1 MQILGFL
8 GVLLIAAGVAAA
20 VLFTKGKEEQ
30 VDEIS
35 SSNSDSEPIC
45 DNYLINVKIEN
56 QFNLNPSEDCQGDPF
71 HIKRMNADNFYD
83 LMDGLRPVYASE
95 VEGSISDSNTVIY
108 ALDQYLNSAVDITNG
123 RAINQ

>member
-20 VLFTKGKEEQ
+20 VLFTKGKKEQ
-30 VDEIS
+30 VNLD
-35 SSNSDSEPIC
+35 SDLSC

-71 HIKRMNADNFYD
+71 QIKRMNADNFYD
-83 LMDGLRPVYASE
+83 LMEGLRPVYASE
-95 VEGSISDSNTVIY
+95 LEGSVSDSNTVIY